1 MTSPVKTSSPVRKI
15 CWSLALALTLGTN
28 PGVFA
33 PVPPAHATTAPTL
46 GTLDPV
52 KPTAKPA
59 ADNGAV
65 AVMYQRFGESGFP
78 ATNITLAQFE
88 AHLAELQSGNYNVL
102 PLTEVVSA
110 LREGRTLPDRSVV
123 LTIDDAYASVFREA
137 WPRLR
142 AANLPFTL
150 FVSSDAIDRNYPDFM
165 TWDQLRE
172 LAKQPTVTIGLHG
185 SKHGHM
191 IEADPASNLAKIK
204 EAGQRLQEEL
214 GAAAT
219 LFAYPYGEYGTELV
233 EVARE
238 AGFEAAVG
246 QQSGAIGRTEDLFT
260 LPRFPL
266 SETYGGL
273 DRFRL
278 TVNSLPLPV
287 TDVTPGDLLLSEE
300 TNPPAYGFTVTAEVQ
315 SLNGLQC
322 YTGNHEVVVEQL
334 GLDRVEVRIDSALK
348 PGRRRI
354 NCTLP
359 GPDRRWRWLGKQFY
373 VPRS

>member
-1 MTSPVKTSSPVRKI
+1 MTSPYKRFSPATSI
-15 CWSLALALTLGTN
+15 CRSLAVAVGITAGLAVFSVH
-28 PGVFA
+28 GVA
-33 PVPPAHATTAPTL
+33 EAAKSPASGGVNMTR
-46 GTLDPV
+46 
-52 KPTAKPA
+52 PA

-78 ATNITLAQFE
+78 ATNITLAQFD
-88 AHLAELQSGNYNVL
+88 AHLAELTSGAYNVL
-102 PLTEVVSA
+102 PLSEVVAA
-110 LREGRTLPDRSVV
+110 LREGRVLPDRSVV
-123 LTIDDAYASVFREA
+123 LTIDDAYLSVFQQA
-137 WPRLR
+137 WPRLN

-150 FVSSDAIDRNYPDFM
+150 FVSTDAVDRKYPDFM

-172 LAKQPTVTIGLHG
+172 LAAQPGVSIGLHG
-185 SKHGHM
+185 TKHGHM
-191 IEADPASNLAKIK
+191 IEAGADANRKKIEQSAK
-204 EAGQRLQEEL
+204 RLRDEL
-214 GAAAT
+214 GFAAT
-219 LFAYPYGEYGTELV
+219 LFAYPYGEYGSELV

-266 SETYGGL
+266 SELYGGL

-287 TDVTPGDLLLSEE
+287 TDVTPGDLLLSPS
-300 TNPPAYGFTVTAEVQ
+300 TNPPAYGFTVTSEVQ

-334 GLDRVEVRIDSALK
+334 GIDRVEVRINSPLK

-373 VPRS
+373 IPRS

>member
-1 MTSPVKTSSPVRKI
+1 MTSPVKHLSTVRTV
-15 CWSLALALTLGTN
+15 CWSLAFALTLGTN
-28 PGVFA
+28 PAAIGTFS
-33 PVPPAHATTAPTL
+33 PAGATTPPSS
-46 GTLDPV
+46 GTPEAV
-52 KPTAKPA
+52 RPA

-78 ATNITLAQFE
+78 STNITLAQFE
-88 AHLAELQSGNYNVL
+88 AHIAELQSGSYNVL
-102 PLTEVVSA
+102 PLEEVVRA
-110 LREGRTLPDRSVV
+110 LREGRALPDRSVV

-150 FVSSDAIDRNYPDFM
+150 FVSSDAVDRKYPDFM
-165 TWDQLRE
+165 TWEQLRT
-172 LAKQPTVTIGLHG
+172 LAGEPNVTIGLHG

-191 IEADPASNLAKIK
+191 IEADPETNLAKIRQ
-204 EAGQRLQEEL
+204 AAARLEEEL
-214 GAAAT
+214 GTAAT

-233 EVARE
+233 EVARK

-287 TDVTPGDLLLSEE
+287 TDVTPGDLLLNPE

-334 GLDRVEVRIDSALK
+334 GEDRVEVRIDSALK

-359 GPDRRWRWLGKQFY
+359 GPNRRWRWLGKQFY
-373 VPRS
+373 IPRS

>member
-1 MTSPVKTSSPVRKI
+1 MTSPVQNLLPTLSVCRGLVAAIGLTAGLTTFGTLGEAQAAKSPVNET
-15 CWSLALALTLGTN
+15 LAA
-28 PGVFA
+28 A
-33 PVPPAHATTAPTL
+33 Q
-46 GTLDPV
+46 
-52 KPTAKPA
+52 PA

-78 ATNITLAQFE
+78 ATNITLEQFD
-88 AHLAELQSGNYNVL
+88 AHIAELTSGAYRVL
-102 PLTEVVSA
+102 ALSEVVSA
-110 LREGRTLPDRSVV
+110 LREGRALPDRSVV
-123 LTIDDAYASVFREA
+123 LTIDDAYLSVFHEA
-137 WPRLR
+137 WPRLK

-150 FVSSDAIDRNYPDFM
+150 FVSTDAVDRKYPDFM
-165 TWDQLRE
+165 TWEQLRQ
-172 LAKQPTVTIGLHG
+172 LAADPSVTIGLHG

-191 IEADPASNLAKIK
+191 IEADPDANREKIK
-204 EAGQRLQEEL
+204 KSAARLKAEL
-214 GAAAT
+214 GFAAT

-266 SETYGGL
+266 SEVYGGL

-287 TDVTPGDLLLSEE
+287 TDVTPGDLLLSPE
-300 TNPPAYGFTVTAEVQ
+300 TNPPAYGFTVTSEVQ

-322 YTGNHEVVVEQL
+322 YTGNHDVVVEQL
-334 GLDRVEVRIDSALK
+334 GLDRVEVRIDGPLQ

-373 VPRS
+373 IPRS

>member
-1 MTSPVKTSSPVRKI
+1 MTSPVEKSSSAMNLCRAFAAAAYV
-15 CWSLALALTLGTN
+15 SMGLAVFSPHGAAEAAKSPNLGN
-28 PGVFA
+28 PET
-33 PVPPAHATTAPTL
+33 AT
-46 GTLDPV
+46 
-52 KPTAKPA
+52 PA

-65 AVMYQRFGESGFP
+65 AVMYQRFGETGFP
-78 ATNITLAQFE
+78 ATNITLEQFE
-88 AHLAELQSGNYNVL
+88 AHIAELTSGAYKVL
-102 PLTEVVSA
+102 PLADVVAA
-110 LREGRTLPDRSVV
+110 LREGRSLPDRSVV
-123 LTIDDAYASVFREA
+123 LTIDDAYLSVYREA

-142 AANLPFTL
+142 AANLPFTV
-150 FVSSDAIDRNYPDFM
+150 FVSTDVVDRSYPDFM
-165 TWDQLRE
+165 SWEQLRE
-172 LAKQPTVTIGLHG
+172 LAVDPNVTIGLHG

-191 IEADPASNLAKIK
+191 IEATADTNRAKIK
-204 EAGQRLQEEL
+204 QSGQRLRDKL
-214 GAAAT
+214 GFAAT
-219 LFAYPYGEYGTELV
+219 LFAYPYGEYSTELV
-233 EVARE
+233 EVVRE
-238 AGFEAAVG
+238 AGFEAAMG

-266 SETYGGL
+266 SELYGGP

-287 TDVTPGDLLLSEE
+287 TDVTPGDLLLTSS
-300 TNPPAYGFTVTAEVQ
+300 TNPPAYGFTVTSEVR

-334 GLDRVEVRIDSALK
+334 GLDRVEVRIDSPLQ

-373 VPRS
+373 IPRS

>member
-1 MTSPVKTSSPVRKI
+1 MTSPVENLLPALSICRGLMAAVGLAAGLAVFSPHSAAQAAKSPSNDAPE
-15 CWSLALALTLGTN
+15 SLR
-28 PGVFA
+28 
-33 PVPPAHATTAPTL
+33 
-46 GTLDPV
+46 
-52 KPTAKPA
+52 PA

-78 ATNITLAQFE
+78 ATNITLEQFD
-88 AHLAELQSGNYNVL
+88 AHIAELTSGAYRVL
-102 PLTEVVSA
+102 PLSSVVSA
-110 LREGRTLPDRSVV
+110 LQEGRALPDRSVV
-123 LTIDDAYASVFREA
+123 LTIDDAYLSVFNEA
-137 WPRLR
+137 WPRLK

-150 FVSSDAIDRNYPDFM
+150 FVSTDAVDRKYPDFM
-165 TWDQLRE
+165 TWDQLRQ
-172 LAKQPTVTIGLHG
+172 LAADPNVTIGLHG

-191 IEADPASNLAKIK
+191 IEAEPEANSAKIRK
-204 EAGQRLQEEL
+204 SAARLQDEL
-214 GAAAT
+214 GFSAT
-219 LFAYPYGEYGTELV
+219 LFAYPYGEYSAELV

-266 SETYGGL
+266 SEVYGGL

-287 TDVTPGDLLLSEE
+287 TDVTPGDLLLSPD
-300 TNPPAYGFTVTAEVQ
+300 TNPPAYGFTVTSEVQ

-322 YTGNHEVVVEQL
+322 YTGNHDVVVEQL
-334 GLDRVEVRIDSALK
+334 GLDRVEVRIDGPLQ

-373 VPRS
+373 IPRS

>member
-1 MTSPVKTSSPVRKI
+1 MTSPIKYLVSNLSAYSGLVAAIGLTAGLVALSAHGTAQAAKSPSNDAVEAIR
-15 CWSLALALTLGTN
+15 
-28 PGVFA
+28 
-33 PVPPAHATTAPTL
+33 
-46 GTLDPV
+46 
-52 KPTAKPA
+52 PA

-78 ATNITLAQFE
+78 ATNITLEQFDT
-88 AHLAELQSGNYNVL
+88 HIAELTSGAYRVL
-102 PLTEVVSA
+102 PLSEVVSA
-110 LREGRTLPDRSVV
+110 LREGRSLPDRSVV
-123 LTIDDAYASVFREA
+123 LTVDDAYLSVFHEA
-137 WPRLR
+137 WPRLK

-150 FVSSDAIDRNYPDFM
+150 FVSTDAVDRKYPDFM
-165 TWDQLRE
+165 TWDQLRQ
-172 LAKQPTVTIGLHG
+172 LAADPNVTIGLHG
-185 SKHGHM
+185 TKHGHM
-191 IEADPASNLAKIK
+191 IEAEPEANREKIK
-204 EAGQRLQEEL
+204 KSAARLQAEL
-214 GAAAT
+214 GFTAT
-219 LFAYPYGEYGTELV
+219 LFAYPYGEYSTELV

-266 SETYGGL
+266 SEVYGGL

-287 TDVTPGDLLLSEE
+287 TEVTPGDLLLSPE
-300 TNPPAYGFTVTAEVQ
+300 TNPPAYGFTVSSEVQ

-322 YTGNHEVVVEQL
+322 YTGNHNVVVEQL
-334 GLDRVEVRIDSALK
+334 GIDRVEVRIDGPLQ

-373 VPRS
+373 IPRS

>member
-1 MTSPVKTSSPVRKI
+1 MTSPENNSSPAEKI
-15 CWSLALALTLGTN
+15 CWSLAFVLILGAASIAFS
-28 PGVFA
+28 PFSA
-33 PVPPAHATTAPTL
+33 AHATTSPAFSTQ
-46 GTLDPV
+46 DEV
-52 KPTAKPA
+52 KPA

-88 AHLAELQSGNYNVL
+88 AHIAELQSGSYNVL
-102 PLTEVVSA
+102 PLSEVISA
-110 LREGRTLPDRSVV
+110 LRDGRTLPDRSVV
-123 LTIDDAYASVFREA
+123 LTIDDAYGSVFREA
-137 WPRLR
+137 WPRLQ

-150 FVSSDAIDRNYPDFM
+150 FVSSDVIDQGYPDFM
-165 TWDQLRE
+165 TWDQLRQ
-172 LAKQPTVTIGLHG
+172 LAAQPTVTIGLHG

-191 IEADPASNLAKIK
+191 IEAAPDANLANIK
-204 EAGQRLQEEL
+204 RSAQRLQEEL
-214 GAAAT
+214 GFAAT
-219 LFAYPYGEYGTELV
+219 IFAYPYGEYGTDLV
-233 EVARE
+233 EVARD

-287 TDVTPGDLLLSEE
+287 TDVTPGDLLLNTD
-300 TNPPAYGFTVTAEVQ
+300 TNPPAYGFTVTGEVQ

-334 GLDRVEVRIDSALK
+334 GQDRVEVRIDSPLK
-348 PGRRRI
+348 SGRRRI

-373 VPRS
+373 IPRS